1 MKSIKELGFGIFEI
15 SIDGMIFIV
24 DKNKEVK
31 NDEWCFEMHNGES
44 AAENPII
51 WIDEESN
58 RWYLRQANMNHA
70 PEDPECWKIVAS
82 SKKLKGTVQ
91 RNLRKIR

>member
-1 MKSIKELGFGIFEI
+1 MKSIKDLGLFEI

-31 NDEWCFEMHNGES
+31 NDEWCFEIHNGES
-44 AAENPII
+44 VAENPII

-58 RWYLRQANMNHA
+58 RWYLRQANMNHP

-82 SKKLKGTVQ
+82 SKKLKA
-91 RNLRKIR
+91 L

>member
-15 SIDGMIFIV
+15 SIDEIIFLV
-24 DKNKEVK
+24 DKNAEVK
-31 NDEWCFEMHNGES
+31 TDEWCFEMHNGES

-58 RWYLRQANMNHA
+58 KWYLRQANMNHA
-70 PEDPECWKIVAS
+70 PEDPECWKVVGTFE
-82 SKKLKGTVQ
+82 KLKGTPQDV
-91 RNLRKIR
+91 KH